1 MSRNR
6 PVVPQPTPRIA
17 CDLAR
22 SATSEYQA
30 S

>member
-6 PVVPQPTPRIA
+6 PVVPQPTPRMS

-22 SATSEYQA
+22 LAAREYQA